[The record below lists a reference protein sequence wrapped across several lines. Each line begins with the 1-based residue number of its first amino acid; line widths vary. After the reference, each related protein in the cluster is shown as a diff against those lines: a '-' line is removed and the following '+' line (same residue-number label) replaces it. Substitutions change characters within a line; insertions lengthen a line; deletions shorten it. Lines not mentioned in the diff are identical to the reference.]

1 MKTKSLAFSVHLL
14 TGSGAALALMA
25 LIAASR
31 GDWRLMFGWL
41 GIALIVD
48 GIDGPLARKVDTKT
62 HAPNWDGSLLD
73 LVVDYLTYVFI
84 PAYALI
90 YSDLLPSPWG
100 LVAALLITLTAVVY
114 FADVRMKA
122 SDNSFVGFPAVW
134 QMPLLVFLV
143 FDPPPWATF
152 GIIVALAL
160 AQFTPAKFIHPV
172 RTLRLRPVNLA
183 VTLVWVVL
191 AGWAVWENF
200 APADWVRYGLLAAS
214 LWLIGIGMVMQV
226 FPGRQPT
233 PAAASAE

>member
-25 LIAASR
+25 LIAATR
-31 GDWRLMFGWL
+31 GDWRQMFGWL
-41 GIALIVD
+41 GVALIVD

-62 HAPNWDGSLLD
+62 HAPNWDGSTLD

-90 YSDLLPSPWG
+90 YSDLLPAPWG

-114 FADVRMKA
+114 FSDVRMKSA
-122 SDNSFVGFPAVW
+122 DNSFVGFPAVW

-143 FDPPPWATF
+143 FSPPPWATF
-152 GIIVALAL
+152 GIILILAGV
-160 AQFTPAKFIHPV
+160 QFTPAKFIHPV
-172 RTLRLRPVNLA
+172 RTVRLRGLNLT
-183 VTLVWVVL
+183 VTLLWVVL

-200 APADWVRYGLLAAS
+200 APPEPVRIGLLAAS
-214 LWLIGIGMVMQV
+214 LWLLLIGVVLQGIGALRRFAQ
-226 FPGRQPT
+226 
-233 PAAASAE
+233 AK